1 MPFDTPLRMLLH
13 ALFRMLPTAFH
24 ADDQMDCTVDRPPDM
39 NDFTLLMPPCTAVL
53 MLFHVLVT
61 QLPIAPQ
68 IESHTL
74 WMSAR
79 PFCMTAWMS
88 ATPPLMTF
96 WMMLHTFAASDW
108 MALQTEPQSPLMT
121 PKTIVMMSWI
131 ACMADVTMAEMYG
144 QTASITP

>member
-1 MPFDTPLRMLLH
+1 
-13 ALFRMLPTAFH
+13 
-24 ADDQMDCTVDRPPDM
+24 
-39 NDFTLLMPPCTAVL
+39 
-53 MLFHVLVT
+53 
-61 QLPIAPQ
+61 
-68 IESHTL
+68 
-74 WMSAR
+74 
-79 PFCMTAWMS
+79 MTAWMS